1 MTELHNHNQTKINSQ
16 NSPQNKSALSVNVYT
31 KEDDAIIKRI
41 LQDPNWTVTKIQNA
55 LPYQHSTKNIMNK
68 LLQFCSQEEID
79 SHLAD
84 HTPKSV
90 AGARRYWTKAE
101 LDLLS
106 KYADQYSLTD
116 PAWQEL
122 IPNHTPKAIA
132 DKLWRVRHTASSKP
146 KRIRGWLASD
156 IELLKLAMSDLDRKP
171 LPELMQDIINS
182 LDEKHTASEIN
193 EMVKS
198 LKLVKPDPIKEKSKE
213 MKEMT
218 ETKEMNTFNT
228 PTSTAPTALT
238 APVAD
243 NKFVLLSQLHALVE
257 QFPKN
262 VIYNIHVDF
271 GSGIHFDLAKPRRR

>member
-1 MTELHNHNQTKINSQ
+1 MTELHNYNQSAIHSQ
-16 NSPQNKSALSVNVYT
+16 NSPQNKSSISVNVYT

-84 HTPKSV
+84 ATPKPV
-90 AGARRYWTKAE
+90 ARARRYWTKAE

-132 DKLWRVRHTASSKP
+132 DKLWRIRHAASPKP

-182 LDEKHTASEIN
+182 LDEKHTANEIN
-193 EMVKS
+193 EMVKA
-198 LKLVKPDPIKEKSKE
+198 LKLVKSASIKEKPKE
-213 MKEMT
+213 MKETKEMT

-228 PTSTAPTALT
+228 PTSTAPTT
-238 APVAD
+238 PVAD
-243 NKFVLLSQLHALVE
+243 DKFVLLSQLHALVE
-257 QFPKN
+257 KFPKN

>member
-1 MTELHNHNQTKINSQ
+1 MTELHNHNQTTINSQ
-16 NSPQNKSALSVNVYT
+16 NSPQNKSAISVNVYT

-84 HTPKSV
+84 HTPKPV
-90 AGARRYWTKAE
+90 AHARRYWTKAE

-132 DKLWRVRHTASSKP
+132 DKLWRVRHTASPKP

-228 PTSTAPTALT
+228 PTSTAPTA
-238 APVAD
+238 PVAD

>member
-1 MTELHNHNQTKINSQ
+1 MTELHNHNQSTIHS
-16 NSPQNKSALSVNVYT
+16 QNKSSISANVYT

-41 LQDPNWTVTKIQNA
+41 LQDPNWIVTKIQNA

-68 LLQFCSQEEID
+68 LLQFCSQEEIN

-84 HTPKSV
+84 ATPKPV
-90 AGARRYWTKAE
+90 ARARRYWTKDE

-132 DKLWRVRHTASSKP
+132 DKLWRIRHAASSQP

-182 LDEKHTASEIN
+182 LDEKHTANEIN
-193 EMVKS
+193 EMVKA
-198 LKLVKPDPIKEKSKE
+198 LKLVKSVSIKEKP
-213 MKEMT
+213 KEMT

-228 PTSTAPTALT
+228 PTSTAPTT
-238 APVAD
+238 PVVD
-243 NKFVLLSQLHALVE
+243 DKFVLLSQLHALVE
-257 QFPKN
+257 KFPKN